1 MSAHMDAA
9 GVQEQGCLFVKT
21 ITASDKSRR
30 EKVRKAGADTCVRN
44 TLTLHA
50 TNGRVV
56 GLAKEC
62 LAWIEMDMGPIC
74 CKRGLEM
81 VEHVEGFAWSP
92 SSTFGLDANA
102 RADAI

>member
-1 MSAHMDAA
+1 MSAHMDDA

-62 LAWIEMDMGPIC
+62 LAWIEMDMGPSVA
-74 CKRGLEM
+74 KEDSK
-81 VEHVEGFAWSP
+81 W
-92 SSTFGLDANA
+92 SSTWKGLLGRLLLHLA
-102 RADAI
+102 